1 MYTACKVRT
10 STDRGAEC
18 TCKGLAKAAQLQPR
32 AGVLQSAA
40 RRINSAFCLTALDG
54 QMKTTVLLTV
64 GAGVATRSRMVL
76 RVELWADGDALEAWW
91 DVDPARSERSA
102 IALLKM
108 EILLVL
114 DAIRAW
120 TDAQGGGSSS
130 TTPFVALDI
139 ASDEIA
145 LSLTFARKKYPPA
158 FLEWEEEVDNRGGGD
173 EDGTL
178 RESRIAET
186 VIIAAVAPG
195 RGVAAGAAA
204 AAAAAPAAR

>member
-1 MYTACKVRT
+1 
-10 STDRGAEC
+10 
-18 TCKGLAKAAQLQPR
+18 
-32 AGVLQSAA
+32 
-40 RRINSAFCLTALDG
+40 
-54 QMKTTVLLTV
+54 MKTTLLLTV
-64 GAGVATRSRMVL
+64 GAGLATQNRMVL

-91 DVDPARSERSA
+91 DVDPALRECAATS
-102 IALLKM
+102 LLTR

-130 TTPFVALDI
+130 AAPFTALDI

-158 FLEWEEEVDNRGGGD
+158 FLQFGGAGAAEIDNGGGGD

-186 VIIAAVAPG
+186 VIVAAVAPG
-195 RGVAAGAAA
+195 RGVAVGATAAAAAA
-204 AAAAAPAAR
+204 AAAAAPAAC